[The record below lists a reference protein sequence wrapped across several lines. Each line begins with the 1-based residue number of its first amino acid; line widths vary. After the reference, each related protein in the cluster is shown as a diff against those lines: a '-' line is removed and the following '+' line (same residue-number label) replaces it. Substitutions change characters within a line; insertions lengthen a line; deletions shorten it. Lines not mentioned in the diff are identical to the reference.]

1 MKKKHKTE
9 DTVVDVKDTH
19 QIARLGDWCKSN
31 LTTAEWDYT
40 VITMF
45 PLWIKFKFHC
55 PKTKLLAI
63 LSS

>member
-1 MKKKHKTE
+1 MRNLVTT
-9 DTVVDVKDTH
+9 DTVVDVKDNN

-31 LTTAEWDYT
+31 LAKDEWDYT

-45 PLWIKFKFHC
+45 PLRIKFRFHC

-63 LSS
+63 LST